1 MSPVAKAS
9 PMTRKD
15 RIEEK
20 LTTALSP
27 QRLEIK
33 DDSHKHEGHSGW
45 REGGE
50 THFRVEIV
58 SDSFSGESRVNR
70 QRRIYD
76 ILADELDSGLH
87 ALQLKALTPEEDAQ
101 R

>member
-1 MSPVAKAS
+1 MKVAE
-9 PMTRKD
+9 

-20 LTTALSP
+20 LTAALSP
-27 QRLEIK
+27 ARLVIK
-33 DDSHKHEGHSGW
+33 DDSHKHRGHTGW

-58 SDSFSGESRVNR
+58 SARFEGKSRVER
-70 QRRIYD
+70 QRMVYD
-76 ILADELDSGLH
+76 LLTNELSDAVH
-87 ALQLKALTPEEDAQ
+87 ALQLKTLAPSEDTE